1 MARDIQI
8 PDLPL
13 RGEYIEQMSGAEFF
27 QFCQDNRNFKFERE
41 ANGQIVFMSPTTF
54 LTGDRNHEIL
64 FQIRQWNNKKKL
76 GRAVDSDTGFTLPS
90 GAVRNP
96 DAAWVSNETLK
107 LVPKSELEKF
117 PRLVPDFIVELKSK
131 HDHLPDLQKKM
142 NEWMDNGCR
151 LGWLID
157 VDKEVVYIYEG
168 SQERTHKDFSKSL
181 SGEPVLTGFKLKLAE
196 LKKI

>member
-1 MARDIQI
+1 MPRELFI

-13 RGEYIEQMSGAEFF
+13 KGEYIEQMSEEEFF
-27 QFCQDNRNFKFERE
+27 QFCQDNRKFKFERN
-41 ANGQIVFMSPTTF
+41 AYGQIFFMSPTTF
-54 LTGDRNHEIL
+54 VTGDRNREIL
-64 FQIRQWNNKKKL
+64 HQISTWNNKKKL
-76 GRAVDSDTGFTLPS
+76 GRAVDSDTGFTLPN

-96 DAAWVSNETLK
+96 DAAWVSNVRLK
-107 LVPKSELEKF
+107 TIPKSELEKF

-131 HDHLPDLQKKM
+131 HDRLDDLKCKM
-142 NEWMDNGCR
+142 KEWMENGCR

-168 SQERTHKDFSKSL
+168 MQQRTHKDFSKAL

>member
-13 RGEYIEQMSGAEFF
+13 RGEYIEQMSEAEFF

-54 LTGDRNHEIL
+54 LSGDRNHEIL

-107 LVPKSELEKF
+107 SVPKSELEKF

-168 SQERTHKDFSKSL
+168 SQERTHKDFNKSL